1 MKTSIVIKLS
11 PQEDRELRLMLRR
24 QKAPSGEVIRARMIL
39 LLAKGE
45 SFSEVSRRVG
55 KARRIVYK
63 WANRF
68 LEKRMA
74 GLQDLPRSGRPAR
87 FSPDRGDVSGEA
99 GV

>member
-1 MKTSIVIKLS
+1 
-11 PQEDRELRLMLRR
+11 
-24 QKAPSGEVIRARMIL
+24 MIL
-39 LLAKGE
+39 LLSKGE
-45 SFSEVSRRVG
+45 SFSEVSRSVG

-87 FSPDRGDVSGEA
+87 FSILRRKRLRAPNFVDLQDLAEKIQHFINE
-99 GV
+99 